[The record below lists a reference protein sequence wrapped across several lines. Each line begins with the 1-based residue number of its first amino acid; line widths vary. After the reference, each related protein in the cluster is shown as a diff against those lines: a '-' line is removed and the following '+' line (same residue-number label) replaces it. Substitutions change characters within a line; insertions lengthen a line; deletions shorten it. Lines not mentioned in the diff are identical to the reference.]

1 MALSKITF
9 ADKTALDS
17 SPAVSEINKISD
29 GNINEIK
36 TVVNDGLNQVDI
48 NTTNIETLTNTLN
61 TFMSEIY
68 KKVYPIGAHYI
79 TSSTENPNVLF
90 PGTTWVQITDT
101 YIVAAGSTYKVGT
114 AYGSNTHVHSG
125 AVHTHT
131 VNAHNHTSAAHTH
144 TIASHAHTSAAHTHT
159 IASHDHTSAAHTHGS
174 QSARNGNLTAMIGTT
189 NGNVYQIGYMGENN
203 IPAGT
208 SPTHYYIQANYY
220 GSGGYFSHLT
230 QVYGETTS
238 TTPGNTGGRSLT
250 TNSTT
255 PNNTGGSGQLTTNS
269 TTPGATGS
277 TALTTNSAST
287 ANTGSASSLPPSIAR
302 YVWER
307 TA

>member
-9 ADKTALDS
+9 ENKTALDS

-29 GNINEIK
+29 SNINEIK
-36 TVVNDGLNQVDI
+36 MVVNNGLSQVDI
-48 NTTNIETLTNTLN
+48 NTVNIETLTNTLN

-90 PGTTWVQITDT
+90 PGTTWVQIKDT

-114 AYGSNTHVHSG
+114 TYGASS
-125 AVHTHT
+125 HT
-131 VNAHNHTSAAHTH
+131 HTSAAHTH
-144 TIASHAHTSAAHTHT
+144 TIAGHTHTSAAHTHT
-159 IASHDHTSAAHTHGS
+159 VNEHTHTTSNHTLTVTEIPSHTHSQNSHYHAGLSYGS
-174 QSARNGNLTAMIGTT
+174 PDGGGNTCVVSTT
-189 NGNVYQIGYMGENN
+189 YDSTGCIELGWSRSSTGAPYDNVYTKY
-203 IPAGT
+203 AT
-208 SPTHYYIQANYY
+208 A
-220 GSGGYFSHLT
+220 
-230 QVYGETTS
+230 
-238 TTPGNTGGRSLT
+238 
-250 TNSTT
+250 TN
-255 PNNTGGSGQLTTNS
+255 NNTGGGQGHNHGNTGSTSLTTNS

-277 TALTTNSAST
+277 TSLTTNST
-287 ANTGSASSLPPSIAR
+287 TPGNTGSASNLPPSIAR

>member
-29 GNINEIK
+29 ENINEIK

-90 PGTTWVQITDT
+90 PGTTWVQIKDT

-114 AYGSNTHVHSG
+114 TYGASS
-125 AVHTHT
+125 HT
-131 VNAHNHTSAAHTH
+131 HTSAAHSHEIGSHSH
-144 TIASHAHTSAAHTHT
+144 TVNDKAAYTSGGPSNNTSGGPSNNTSGSTAITQAQMPAHQHATGYNTGSGGYASGSAFAAAGTAHTSAGSSAGGGWYVWSDSRGGGEGHTHT
-159 IASHDHTSAAHTHGS
+159 LSSHTHS
-174 QSARNGNLTAMIGTT
+174 LQSHTHSIGAH
-189 NGNVYQIGYMGENN
+189 NHG
-203 IPAGT
+203 A
-208 SPTHYYIQANYY
+208 
-220 GSGGYFSHLT
+220 
-230 QVYGETTS
+230 TTS
-238 TTPGNTGGRSLT
+238 TTL
-250 TNSTT
+250 STK
-255 PNNTGGSGQLTTNS
+255 S

-277 TALTTNSAST
+277 AS
-287 ANTGSASSLPPSIAR
+287 NLPPSIAR

>member
-29 GNINEIK
+29 ENINEIK

-48 NTTNIETLTNTLN
+48 NTTNITELMETLN

-114 AYGSNTHVHSG
+114 AYGASS
-125 AVHTHT
+125 HT
-131 VNAHNHTSAAHTH
+131 HTSAAHSHEIGSHSH
-144 TIASHAHTSAAHTHT
+144 TVNNKAAYTSGGPSNNTSGGPSNNTSGSTTLTAAQSGLQSHGHDLYYSTNSSGYASGSVIAARSSASDVKQYNGDYLFYTWVQNNSAKNASQGHTHT
-159 IASHDHTSAAHTHGS
+159 LSSHTHS
-174 QSARNGNLTAMIGTT
+174 LQSHTHSIGAH
-189 NGNVYQIGYMGENN
+189 NHG
-203 IPAGT
+203 A
-208 SPTHYYIQANYY
+208 
-220 GSGGYFSHLT
+220 
-230 QVYGETTS
+230 TTS
-238 TTPGNTGGRSLT
+238 TTL
-250 TNSTT
+250 STK
-255 PNNTGGSGQLTTNS
+255 S

-277 TALTTNSAST
+277 AS
-287 ANTGSASSLPPSIAR
+287 NLPPSIAR

>member
-9 ADKTALDS
+9 ENKTALDS

-29 GNINEIK
+29 SNINEIK
-36 TVVNDGLNQVDI
+36 MVVNNGLSQVDI
-48 NTTNIETLTNTLN
+48 NTVNIETLTNTLN

-90 PGTTWVQITDT
+90 PGTTWVQIKDT

-114 AYGSNTHVHSG
+114 TYGASS
-125 AVHTHT
+125 HT
-131 VNAHNHTSAAHTH
+131 HTSAAHTH
-144 TIASHAHTSAAHTHT
+144 TIAGHTHTSAAHTHT
-159 IASHDHTSAAHTHGS
+159 VNGHTH
-174 QSARNGNLTAMIGTT
+174 TT
-189 NGNVYQIGYMGENN
+189 NNHTLTVSEMPSHTHEQNSHYHAGLSYGSPDGGGNTCVVSTTYNSTGCIELGWSRSSTGVPYDNVYTKYATATNKD
-203 IPAGT
+203 T
-208 SPTHYYIQANYY
+208 
-220 GSGGYFSHLT
+220 GGGQGHNH
-230 QVYGETTS
+230 
-238 TTPGNTGGRSLT
+238 GNTGSTSLT

-255 PNNTGGSGQLTTNS
+255 PGSTGSTSLTTNS
-269 TTPGATGS
+269 TTPG
-277 TALTTNSAST
+277 
-287 ANTGSASSLPPSIAR
+287 NTGSASNLPPSIAR

>member
-9 ADKTALDS
+9 EDKTALDS

-29 GNINEIK
+29 EDINEIK
-36 TVVNDGLNQVDI
+36 TVVNSGLSQVDT
-48 NTTNIETLTNTLN
+48 NTTNIATLTETLN

-90 PGTTWVQITDT
+90 PGTTWVQIKDT

-114 AYGSNTHVHSG
+114 TYGASS
-125 AVHTHT
+125 HT
-131 VNAHNHTSAAHTH
+131 HTSAAHSHDIGSHSHTVNNKAAYTSGGPSNNTSGGPSNNTSGSTTLTAAQSGVGSHTH
-144 TIASHAHTSAAHTHT
+144 AIYDGSRSDQISFAGFYAATGTTMRYKPAINGLTDNIDACLKNTYTSANASQGHTHT
-159 IASHDHTSAAHTHGS
+159 LSSHTHS
-174 QSARNGNLTAMIGTT
+174 LQSHTHSIGAH
-189 NGNVYQIGYMGENN
+189 NHG
-203 IPAGT
+203 A
-208 SPTHYYIQANYY
+208 
-220 GSGGYFSHLT
+220 
-230 QVYGETTS
+230 TTS
-238 TTPGNTGGRSLT
+238 TTL
-250 TNSTT
+250 STK
-255 PNNTGGSGQLTTNS
+255 S

-277 TALTTNSAST
+277 AS
-287 ANTGSASSLPPSIAR
+287 NLPPSIAR

>member
-9 ADKTALDS
+9 EDKTALDS

-29 GNINEIK
+29 ENINEIK
-36 TVVNDGLNQVDI
+36 TVVNDGLNQVDT

-90 PGTTWVQITDT
+90 PGTTWVQIKDT

-114 AYGSNTHVHSG
+114 TYGASS
-125 AVHTHT
+125 HT
-131 VNAHNHTSAAHTH
+131 HTSAAHTH
-144 TIASHAHTSAAHTHT
+144 TIGSHSHTVNDKAAYTSGGPSNNTSGGPSNNTSGSTTLTGAQSGMPSHGHYTYYGTGSGYASGSVMGTDRTCSEQIMSSGGGTWLVWSSSTGPYNASQGHTHT
-159 IASHDHTSAAHTHGS
+159 LSSHTHS
-174 QSARNGNLTAMIGTT
+174 LQSHTHSIGAHNHGATSGVSLTTA
-189 NGNVYQIGYMGENN
+189 
-203 IPAGT
+203 
-208 SPTHYYIQANYY
+208 
-220 GSGGYFSHLT
+220 
-230 QVYGETTS
+230 S
-238 TTPGNTGGRSLT
+238 TTPGNTG
-250 TNSTT
+250 
-255 PNNTGGSGQLTTNS
+255 
-269 TTPGATGS
+269 
-277 TALTTNSAST
+277 SAS
-287 ANTGSASSLPPSIAR
+287 NLPPSIVR

>member
-1 MALSKITF
+1 MALNKITF
-9 ADKTALDS
+9 KNKIALES
-17 SPAVSEINKISD
+17 SPAIDAMNKISD
-29 GNINEIK
+29 EDINEIK
-36 TVVNDGLNQVDI
+36 TVVNSGLNQVDT
-48 NTTNIETLTNTLN
+48 NTANIETLTNTLN

-90 PGTTWVQITDT
+90 PGTTWVQIKDT

-114 AYGSNTHVHSG
+114 AYGSSTHVHSG
-125 AVHTHT
+125 
-131 VNAHNHTSAAHTH
+131 
-144 TIASHAHTSAAHTHT
+144 AAHTHT
-159 IASHDHTSAAHTHGS
+159 IASHDHTSAAHTHGA
-174 QSARNGNLTAMIGTT
+174 QAARNGSLTAMIGTT
-189 NGNVYQIGYMGENN
+189 NGNVYQLGYMGENN

-208 SPTHYYIQANYY
+208 SPTHYYIQANLY

-230 QVYGETTS
+230 QVYGETTA
-238 TTPGNTGGRSLT
+238 TTPGNTGGRALT

-269 TTPGATGS
+269 TTPDVTGS
-277 TALTTNSAST
+277 ATLTTNSASA
-287 ANTGSASSLPPSIAR
+287 ANTGSASSIPPSIAR